1 VSCKRVLHFSITSSL
16 RIALLASFILP
27 ASLLLAQSDAREGS
41 EPEVTNSEIAKTE
54 TPKTEKRLF
63 GVLPNYRT
71 VDGSIPFSPL
81 SNRQKLSIATHD
93 SFDWPTY
100 VTSGVLMLL
109 TPGKSTYGSGVSGYA
124 NQYVHSAAD
133 QITGNMLSEGF
144 MPVLLHQDPRYFRV
158 GTGKVSTRLFSAVS
172 QIFVAK
178 DDHGKPVF
186 NTSEFLGN
194 AVAVGISNAYS
205 PNLNSWS
212 RRSEKLALGISSDM
226 FSNVVKE
233 FGPDIRQRLP
243 HRHKSS

>member
-1 VSCKRVLHFSITSSL
+1 MLRAQTGSL
-16 RIALLASFILP
+16 ADTTETEA
-27 ASLLLAQSDAREGS
+27 
-41 EPEVTNSEIAKTE
+41 TKNEIANAE
-54 TPKTEKRLF
+54 PPKTDKRLF

-81 SNRQKLSIATHD
+81 SNRQKLSIASHD

-100 VTSGVLMLL
+100 VASGFLMFL
-109 TPGKSTYGSGVSGYA
+109 TPGKSEYGSGISGYA
-124 NQYVHSAAD
+124 NQYVRSAAD

-158 GTGKVSTRLFSAVS
+158 GTGKFSTRLFSAIS
-172 QIFVAK
+172 QIVVAK
-178 DDHGKPVF
+178 SDQGRPVF
-186 NTSEFLGN
+186 NYSEFLGN
-194 AVAVGISNAYS
+194 GAAVGISNTYS

-212 RRSEKLALGISSDM
+212 RRGEKLGLMISSDT